1 MYDQQL
7 FVNELR
13 IVPFPLISYAYFS
26 TYIIITGNLVLLKL
40 ILTIFA
46 LKMTTEVDFLLI
58 SHIFY
63 LLLKQ
68 NPFWMELIGI
78 EITLLV
84 KRDKKNTSRVY

>member
-63 LLLKQ
+63 LLLK
-68 NPFWMELIGI
+68 IGI